1 MYLPDIGTKLRH
13 LRSQRDMS
21 QVTLATRLG
30 VSKSVVSSYENGIHL
45 PPYDVLIQM
54 ARIFGVSTDYLLGM
68 NSGCTIS
75 VDGLTDTQIEAV
87 TMIVNELRAARGMDR
102 KEGLQALSAC
112 RPFTV
117 FTMGFNTQCP
127 R

>member
-87 TMIVNELRAARGMDR
+87 TMIVRSEERRVG
-102 KEGLQALSAC
+102 KECL
-112 RPFTV
+112 
-117 FTMGFNTQCP
+117 
-127 R
+127 